1 MRAVYQIND
10 PTGNHINGRVLIA
23 PDAPTLAAMVAQLRD
38 EIAPCVAIEVASGAD
53 LVIPVVEV
61 SVEEVGL

>member
-10 PTGNHINGRVLIA
+10 PTGNHISGRVLIA
-23 PDAPTLAAMVAQLRD
+23 PDAPTLAAMVAQLRN
-38 EIAPCVAIEVASGAD
+38 EVAPCVALEVASEAD

-61 SVEEVGL
+61 SVVEEL

>member
-1 MRAVYQIND
+1 VRAVYQINE

-38 EIAPCVAIEVASGAD
+38 EVAPCVALEVASEAD

-61 SVEEVGL
+61 SVVEEL

>member
-1 MRAVYQIND
+1 MRAVYQINE

-38 EIAPCVAIEVASGAD
+38 EVAPCVALEVASEAD

-61 SVEEVGL
+61 SVVEEL

>member
-10 PTGNHINGRVLIA
+10 PAGAHINGRVLVA
-23 PDAPTLAAMVAQLRD
+23 PDAPTLAAMVAQLRN
-38 EIAPCVAIEVASGAD
+38 EVAPCVALEVASEAD

-61 SVEEVGL
+61 SVVEEL

>member
-10 PTGNHINGRVLIA
+10 PTGNHINGRVLVA
-23 PDAPTLAAMVAQLRD
+23 PDAPTLAAMVAQLRN
-38 EIAPCVAIEVASGAD
+38 EIAPCVALEVASEAD

-61 SVEEVGL
+61 SVVEEL

>member
-10 PTGNHINGRVLIA
+10 PTGNHINGRVLVA
-23 PDAPTLAAMVAQLRD
+23 PDAPTLTAMMAQLRN
-38 EIAPCVAIEVASGAD
+38 EIAPCVALEVASEAD

-61 SVEEVGL
+61 SVVEEL